1 MLTRFWHVLFQ
12 GRSCSK
18 RLACKPGVGG
28 RGGGGGGGL
37 RIFGGSMRLG
47 PLNPDVTLFQIKIWN
62 FPVPFF
68 RPGL

>member
-28 RGGGGGGGL
+28 RGGGGGGG
-37 RIFGGSMRLG
+37 GGGR
-47 PLNPDVTLFQIKIWN
+47 TQN
-62 FPVPFF
+62 FWWKYAARSSKP
-68 RPGL
+68 